1 MDTEKIYISEEIA
14 NYAVNREKAGNTAI
28 FAAVDGE
35 VAGIFSIADQIR
47 EDAPKALAEMRKNG
61 IKKIVMLTGDNKYTA
76 EIVAKT
82 LGIDEFHAEL
92 LPENKVEFV
101 KKLKEEGH
109 VVAMAGD
116 GINDAPAI
124 ATADIGLAMGEGGT
138 DISME
143 TADVVLMAD
152 KLTQLSHAY
161 SLSKATIR
169 NMKQNTYFAV
179 AIVFVLLLGVLF
191 GSVHLAS
198 GMFIH
203 EASVLLVILNAMRLI
218 RFQGK
223 IQKQT

>member
-1 MDTEKIYISEEIA
+1 M
-14 NYAVNREKAGNTAI
+14 
-28 FAAVDGE
+28 
-35 VAGIFSIADQIR
+35 
-47 EDAPKALAEMRKNG
+47 
-61 IKKIVMLTGDNKYTA
+61 
-76 EIVAKT
+76 
-82 LGIDEFHAEL
+82 
-92 LPENKVEFV
+92 
-101 KKLKEEGH
+101 KKLKEEGR

-179 AIVFVLLLGVLF
+179 AMVFVLLVGVLY

-218 RFQGK
+218 RFQLK
-223 IQKQT
+223 ETKADME

>member
-1 MDTEKIYISEEIA
+1 EVKM
-14 NYAVNREKAGNTAI
+14 NY
-28 FAAVDGE
+28 
-35 VAGIFSIADQIR
+35 
-47 EDAPKALAEMRKNG
+47 
-61 IKKIVMLTGDNKYTA
+61 
-76 EIVAKT
+76 
-82 LGIDEFHAEL
+82 
-92 LPENKVEFV
+92 V

-109 VVAMAGD
+109 IVAMEGD

-152 KLTQLSHAY
+152 KLMQFSHAY

-169 NMKQNTYFAV
+169 NMKQNTFFAV
-179 AIVFVLLLGVLF
+179 GIVAVLLAGVLM

-203 EASVLLVILNAMRLI
+203 EASVLIVILNAMRLMGFN
-218 RFQGK
+218 R
-223 IQKQT
+223 KQMQQREKELEPVQV